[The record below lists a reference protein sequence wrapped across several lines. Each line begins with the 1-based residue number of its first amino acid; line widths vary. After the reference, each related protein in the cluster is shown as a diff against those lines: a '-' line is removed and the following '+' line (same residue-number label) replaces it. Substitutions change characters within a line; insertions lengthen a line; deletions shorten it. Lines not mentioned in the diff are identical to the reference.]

1 MSDSDTKELFI
12 KEEPVAKKRKP
23 MTKEAKK
30 ALIERLAK
38 GRKEAKERKNASAK
52 STKKVVVKKEPEPE
66 PVPHSEPEPE
76 PVPHSE
82 LESEPVPHS
91 EPESEPEPVILKLK
105 RKPRAKAKPKPVVKD
120 NSEDFASLKAQL
132 DEIKLL
138 LKDQSISKAK
148 KTELKE
154 EVKEIKM
161 EIKEAKAEPPPT
173 KIPVPVVAGY
183 STFRNK
189 KKRHRPGF

>member
-52 STKKVVVKKEPEPE
+52 STKKVVVKK
-66 PVPHSEPEPE
+66 
-76 PVPHSE
+76 
-82 LESEPVPHS
+82 
-91 EPESEPEPVILKLK
+91 EPEPVILKLK